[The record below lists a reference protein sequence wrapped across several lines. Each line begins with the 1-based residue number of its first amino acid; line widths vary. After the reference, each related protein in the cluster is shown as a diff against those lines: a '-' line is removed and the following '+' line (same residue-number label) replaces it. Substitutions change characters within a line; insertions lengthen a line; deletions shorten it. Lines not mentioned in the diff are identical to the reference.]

1 MEILTRK
8 ISCSRG
14 KRQSTVMVYEEN
26 GKQAREEGKP
36 LEKNVLS
43 DLLLREAKNSV
54 YIEDRHRVKR
64 FS

>member
-1 MEILTRK
+1 
-8 ISCSRG
+8 
-14 KRQSTVMVYEEN
+14 MVYEEN